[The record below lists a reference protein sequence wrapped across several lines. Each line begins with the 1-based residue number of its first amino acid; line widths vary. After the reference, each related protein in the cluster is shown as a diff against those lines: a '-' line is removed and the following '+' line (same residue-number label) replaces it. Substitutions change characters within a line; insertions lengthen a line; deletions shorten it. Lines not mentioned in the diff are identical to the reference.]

1 MHRTNTR
8 PPSSLTTHLRPQ
20 RRLIPA
26 LAATL
31 IISYGSLYYAFAV
44 LARPIQTE
52 LGWSADVT
60 VGAYSAALL
69 IAGLSAYWV
78 GNVIDKRG
86 GRRMMTAGSVIA
98 GTLLVALSHVSSP
111 ILFYVIWAG
120 LGVAMALT
128 QYEAAF
134 AVTVATYPDAYRSRI
149 GLLTLAGGL
158 ASTTFWPL
166 THFLV
171 EHIGWRDTAL
181 VLAGLHFV
189 VSTPLYWYTVPRAA
203 SGDHQAA
210 ATAPELPSHLSAGL
224 RRVLRRPVFW
234 LTAFCFTAFGFAI
247 NAMVLH
253 VIPILESRG
262 ITPVAAVSLAA
273 LVGPMQVSA
282 RFADVLLHRRLPA
295 LVLGGMTVLLIP
307 LGIAMLLPSAGAVA
321 LLYAFVILYGAGL
334 GLITLTRATT
344 TAEFFGRHRYGAV
357 SGLLMAPSAV
367 ARALG
372 PFVAAAVL
380 TTYHDYTLVLAL
392 IVGTAAAGAVCYWL
406 AVLMHKR
413 GR

>member
-1 MHRTNTR
+1 MRPHRW
-8 PPSSLTTHLRPQ
+8 
-20 RRLIPA
+20 LIPA
-26 LAATL
+26 LAVTL
-31 IISYGSLYYAFAV
+31 VVSYGSLYYAFAV
-44 LARPIQTE
+44 LARPIQAE

-60 VGAYSAALL
+60 VGAYSLALL
-69 IAGLSAYWV
+69 IAGLSAYWI
-78 GNVIDKRG
+78 GKVIDKSG

-98 GTLLVALSHVSSP
+98 GALLVALSQVSSP
-111 ILFYVIWAG
+111 ILFYAIWAG
-120 LGVAMALT
+120 IGVAMALT

-134 AVTVATYPDAYRSRI
+134 AVTVATYPHAYRSRI
-149 GLLTLAGGL
+149 GLLALAGGL

-166 THFLV
+166 THLLV
-171 EHIGWRDTAL
+171 EHIGWRNTAL

-189 VSTPLYWYTVPRAA
+189 VSAPLYWYTVPRTVP
-203 SGDHQAA
+203 GDHQAA
-210 ATAPELPSHLSAGL
+210 AAAPELPSHLTPGL
-224 RRVLRRPVFW
+224 RRILRRPAFW

-262 ITPVAAVSLAA
+262 ITPAAAVSLAA

-295 LVLGGMTVLLIP
+295 LVLGGITVLLIP
-307 LGIAMLLPSAGAVA
+307 LGIVMLLPSSGATP
-321 LLYAFVILYGAGL
+321 LLYAFVVLYGAGL

-344 TAEFFGRHRYGAV
+344 TAEFFGRQRYGAV

-380 TTYHDYTLVLAL
+380 TAYHDYTLVLVL
-392 IVGTAAAGAVCYWL
+392 IVGIAAAGAVSYWL
-406 AVLMHKR
+406 AVVMHKR